1 MSEFDVSTEYKLQVL
16 NQRLEQ
22 LNVEGWHNEEARL
35 IAVATGN
42 AEEQAR
48 VENNIQ
54 NKRSEDLE
62 GVMGSAPISLRERI
76 TGSEESLRNF
86 PNDGNHRAH
95 K

>member
-1 MSEFDVSTEYKLQVL
+1 MSDFDVSNEYKLQTL

-48 VENNIQ
+48 LENNIVIIKAAIQ
-54 NKRSEDLE
+54 AVKEQIADL
-62 GVMGSAPISLRERI
+62 A
-76 TGSEESLRNF
+76 
-86 PNDGNHRAH
+86 
-95 K
+95 